1 MKYKLAYAPE
11 ALKGIQKLP
20 TQNLKRLAEKILVKI
35 SETPFAGTKLLG
47 KLEGLY
53 SARVTRQYRILYQ
66 IHKKSSTVIVLD
78 LKHRKE
84 SYG

>member
-1 MKYKLAYAPE
+1 MKYKLIYAPE
-11 ALKGIQKLP
+11 ASESIQQLP
-20 TQNLKRLAEKILVKI
+20 TKNLKRIAEKTLVTI
-35 SETPFAGTKLLG
+35 SENPFAGTKLLG
-47 KLEGLY
+47 KLQGLY
-53 SARVTRQYRILYQ
+53 SARVTRRYRILYQ